1 MTVES
6 TPPNPSAKRWEF
18 IWNLTLGFLVSALS
32 VLTAASNY
40 MAFQADNKSS
50 NLESEGDRLLADS
63 NAGYIQ
69 ANQSIIL
76 DYTMFDGEYL
86 QRGVDDFAADYY
98 KGNFSAS
105 LQASVDRGSAFDDQ
119 YYTEMYSTADQSFS
133 DAFAKLDE
141 ANAETERESGFQ
153 LAMLIA
159 SVGLAFAAYASLL
172 SNARIMRALFTMLAF
187 LMLGVSALQFIVMLV
202 S

>member
-6 TPPNPSAKRWEF
+6 ASPNPSAKRWEF

-172 SNARIMRALFTMLAF
+172 SSARIMRALFTLVAF
-187 LMLGVSALQFIVMLV
+187 AMLGVSALQFIGMFF